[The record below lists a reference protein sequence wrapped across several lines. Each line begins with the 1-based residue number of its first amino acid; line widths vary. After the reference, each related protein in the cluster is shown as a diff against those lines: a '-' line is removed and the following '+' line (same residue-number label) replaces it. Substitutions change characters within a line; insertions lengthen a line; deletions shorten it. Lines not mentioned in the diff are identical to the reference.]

1 MPRTVPT
8 TANLLKLAAILFL
21 FLSAGVVVAEEGPPM
36 RFDRLWL
43 DEGLSQSNVLAIH
56 QDREGLL
63 WIGTENGLNRFDGYE
78 FRHYRRERGNPE
90 ALGSDFI
97 FDIAEDADGDLW
109 LATNGAGIAR
119 MNRAS
124 GTFTTYRHDP
134 ANPSGIGSSI
144 VRRVYVDTDGSVY
157 AGTRGAGL
165 RRLNPATGE
174 FRAYE
179 LPGTDDDKQRNNV
192 FAIMRDA
199 VGEMWVGGDF
209 GLARL
214 DTESGEAVLTG
225 RFEHSVRAI
234 FDDNAGGL
242 WVGTYGGGLIR
253 LDRESDTTERFVH
266 DPARE
271 SSISG
276 DRVSSIFED
285 GAGRL
290 WVGTTNGLNLLDH
303 KRGSF
308 TRYANVATDV
318 TSLAGNDVTAIYE
331 DRGGILWVGT
341 KMHGLNKWNSR
352 SWAYGLERAEKLSVS
367 GERAPS
373 VMAFTEGLDGTLY
386 VGTFGEGL
394 NAVNRTTG
402 EVVHYR
408 HDRNAPD
415 SIGDDRVMSLMRDS
429 AGRIWVGTMT
439 AGIDLLDPV
448 EGSIKRMRYDAD
460 DPGSLSANGV
470 MTMYEDRAGRVWVG
484 TFGGGISRLEP
495 ATGSFT
501 RFANDPA
508 DPFSLGGNRVTSFAE
523 DGAGRMWIGTDG
535 AGLNLYDPE
544 TERFHRF
551 RHDPE
556 DPQALADDTVYSLA
570 IDAAGRVWIGTR
582 GGGLDR
588 VVGDPA
594 NPEAIRFEN
603 RSQKDGLANDVV
615 YGIRVASDGEL
626 WLSTNYG
633 LSRYDPEKDGF
644 RNLHRRDGLQ
654 SEEFNFGA
662 HYRNDSGELFFGGTH
677 GYNAFDPAAIT
688 VNTTPPAIVMTDV
701 DGGGDGAK
709 YDIPLSEDGSIEMAY
724 TQDTVSFE
732 FAALDFAAPEAN
744 RYMYKLE
751 GFDKEWIDLG
761 SRRRIT
767 YTDLDDGN
775 YLLRVRAANSDGVWN
790 DTGIAV
796 PVHVTPALW
805 DTWWAYLGYLAMFV
819 QLVALCWYGH
829 KTRIRREEEYSSRL
843 EKAVA
848 ERTDKLRESNEQLT
862 RLNKALQESS
872 LSDPL
877 TGLRNR
883 RFVFEEISRDFDV
896 IRRKNSDDHAGVD
909 RTAHADLVFMMI
921 DLDNFKPINDTYG
934 HAAGDQ
940 MLIEVRDVL
949 LGTCRRSDY
958 VVRWGGDEFV
968 VIAKQTDPGECEA
981 LAERIRSRI
990 AQHNF
995 VLPEGQIVRTTCSIG
1010 FSAYPLFRASADESS
1025 LDQIIGV
1032 ADALMYEA
1040 KKQRNAWAGMFA
1052 PNEASTSFA
1061 VADSSVDPT
1070 SVLFRARRAGM
1081 LSVHRPDED
1090 ESRFAKTEAG

>member
-1 MPRTVPT
+1 
-8 TANLLKLAAILFL
+8 
-21 FLSAGVVVAEEGPPM
+21 M

-43 DEGLSQSNVLAIH
+43 DEGLSQSNVLAVH

-63 WIGTENGLNRFDGYE
+63 WVGTENGLNRFDGYE

-90 ALGSDFI
+90 ALANDFI
-97 FDIAEDADGDLW
+97 FDIAEDADGHLW
-109 LATNGAGIAR
+109 LATNGGGLAR
-119 MNRAS
+119 MDRVR
-124 GTFTTYRHDP
+124 GTFTSYRHDP
-134 ANPSGIGSSI
+134 EAPTSIGSNI
-144 VRRVYVDTDGSVY
+144 VRRVFVDRDGSVF
-157 AGTRGAGL
+157 AGTRSAGL
-165 RRLNPATGE
+165 SRLDPESGRFTRYAMPAAGE
-174 FRAYE
+174 AQE
-179 LPGTDDDKQRNNV
+179 NV

-199 VGEMWVGGDF
+199 AGDMYVGGDF
-209 GLARL
+209 GIVRL
-214 DTESGEAVLTG
+214 DTETGETTVVG
-225 RFEHSVRAI
+225 SFEQGVRAI
-234 FDDNAGGL
+234 VEDADGRL
-242 WVGTYGGGLIR
+242 WVGTYGGGLARI
-253 LDRESDTTERFVH
+253 DRHTGEIERFVH
-266 DPARE
+266 DPE
-271 SSISG
+271 LDSSLSG

-285 GAGRL
+285 SAGRL
-290 WVGTTNGLNLLDH
+290 WVGTTAGLNLVH
-303 KRGSF
+303 SERGTF
-308 TRYANVATDV
+308 TRYGNAATDA
-318 TSLAGNDVTAIYE
+318 TSLAGNDVTVIYE
-331 DRGGILWVGT
+331 DRGGVLWVGT
-341 KMHGLNKWNSR
+341 KMNGLNKWNSR

-367 GERAPS
+367 GERPPS

-394 NAVNRTTG
+394 NAVNRATG

-415 SIGDDRVMSLMRDS
+415 SIGDDRVMSLMRDG

-439 AGIDLLDPV
+439 AGIDRLDPV
-448 EGSIKRMRYDAD
+448 EGSIERFRHAAD

-470 MTMYEDRAGRVWVG
+470 MTMHEDRQGRIWVG
-484 TFGGGISRLEP
+484 TFGGGISRLDTT
-495 ATGSFT
+495 TGRFT

-535 AGLNLYDPE
+535 AGLNLYDPSA
-544 TERFHRF
+544 ERFYRF
-551 RHDPE
+551 RHDPN
-556 DPQALADDTVYSLA
+556 DPRALADDTIYSLA
-570 IDAAGRVWIGTR
+570 IDGAGTVWVGTR

-588 VVGDPA
+588 VVGEAGD
-594 NPEAIRFEN
+594 PEAIRFEN
-603 RSQKDGLANDVV
+603 RSQADGLANDVI
-615 YGIRVASDGEL
+615 YGIRVADDGEL

-633 LSRYDPEKDGF
+633 LSRYNPEKDSF

-662 HYRNDSGELFFGGTH
+662 HYRSESGELFFGGTH
-677 GYNAFDPAAIT
+677 GYNAFDPGVIA

-709 YDIPLSEDGSIEMAY
+709 YDIPLSEDGAVEMAY
-724 TQDTVSFE
+724 TQNTVSFE
-732 FAALDFAAPEAN
+732 FAALDFASPEAN
-744 RYMYKLE
+744 RYSYKLE

-761 SRRRIT
+761 TRRRVT

-775 YLLRVRAANSDGVWN
+775 YLLRVRAANSDGIWN

-796 PVHVTPALW
+796 PVRVTPAPW
-805 DTWWAYLGYLAMFV
+805 DTWWAYLGYLAMV
-819 QLVALCWYGH
+819 LQLAALCWYGH
-829 KTRIRREEEYSSRL
+829 KARIRREEEYSRRL

-848 ERTDKLRESNEQLT
+848 ERTDRLRESNEQLT
-862 RLNKALQESS
+862 RLNEALQESS

-896 IRRKNSDDHAGVD
+896 IRRKNTDDHAGVD
-909 RTAHADLVFMMI
+909 RSGDADLVFMMI

-940 MLIEVRDVL
+940 MLLEVRDVL

-968 VIAKQTDPGECEA
+968 VIAKQTDPAECEA
-981 LAERIRSRI
+981 LAERIRARI

-1010 FSAYPLFRASADESS
+1010 FSAYPLFRASPDESS

-1040 KKQRNAWAGMFA
+1040 KKKRNAWAGMFG
-1052 PNEASTSFA
+1052 PNEAATSFA
-1061 VADSSVDPT
+1061 VAESSLDPT

-1081 LSVHRPDED
+1081 LSVHQPDES
-1090 ESRFAKTEAG
+1090 ESRFAITEAG